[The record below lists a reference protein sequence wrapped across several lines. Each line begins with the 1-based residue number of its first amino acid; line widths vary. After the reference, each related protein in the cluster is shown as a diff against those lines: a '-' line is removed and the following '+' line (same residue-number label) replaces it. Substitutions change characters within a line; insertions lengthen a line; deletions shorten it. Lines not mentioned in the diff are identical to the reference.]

1 MTFRALKLAG
11 PVCIT
16 LSSAVAAAQQLPA
29 DRLSSFADGVLV
41 TSSDVTTCP
50 YTTIGAV
57 SANMRAHSYSLKE
70 LRAEEIGAKLRK
82 SAKKMGADAVVLV
95 TIGETHMTLTA
106 LRSTPVTG
114 RAIKYADAACAP
126 RA

>member
-1 MTFRALKLAG
+1 MAFRALNLLG
-11 PVCIT
+11 LVGIT
-16 LSSAVAAAQQLPA
+16 LMSTVAAAQQLPA
-29 DRLSSFADGVLV
+29 RELSSFADGILV
-41 TSSDVTTCP
+41 TSSDVIACP
-50 YTTIGAV
+50 YTTIGNV

-70 LRAEEIGAKLRK
+70 LRPNEIGAKLRK
-82 SAKKMGADAVVLV
+82 SAKKMGADAVVVV

-114 RAIKYADAACAP
+114 RAIKYVDAACAP